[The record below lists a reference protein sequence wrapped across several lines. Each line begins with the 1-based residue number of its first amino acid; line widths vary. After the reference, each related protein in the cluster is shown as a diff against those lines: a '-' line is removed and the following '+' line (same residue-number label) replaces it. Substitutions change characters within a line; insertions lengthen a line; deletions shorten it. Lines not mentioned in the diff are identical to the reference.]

1 VSARERPGPTPIP
14 RIQTSVRLPEEA
26 HRLMKELARRM
37 GVSQATVLALA
48 IRRLAR
54 EEGIE

>member
-1 VSARERPGPTPIP
+1 MSSCERPGPTPIP
-14 RIQTSVRLPEEA
+14 RIQTSVRLPKEA